1 MEQQR
6 LFAWSETSGLLDHVE
21 SGKGDKT
28 DMETKRLVQSNAF
41 GLHRSTILDLL
52 LQTKLLFEEFESHQK
67 RHKKLQV
74 TEIPIR
80 DQGID
85 SFASATEVSD
95 DLVPVTPRRRKYI
108 DTAMKLYKKTNN
120 VQKRL
125 RWAAVDKDA
134 FESLLIKFST
144 LNDSITSYL
153 DAKMQS
159 QIYHTTQDTNRGVRE
174 YSAYTAIERATNFS
188 FL

>member
-21 SGKGDKT
+21 AGKGDT
-28 DMETKRLVQSNAF
+28 ESKRLVQSKAF

-52 LQTKLLFEEFESHQK
+52 LQIKLLFEEFESHQK
-67 RHKKLQV
+67 RYKKLQV
-74 TEIPIR
+74 TEVPTR
-80 DQGID
+80 DEGIEN
-85 SFASATEVSD
+85 SMAATEASD
-95 DLVPVTPRRRKYI
+95 DLVPLTPRRRKYI
-108 DTAMKLYKKTNN
+108 DAAMYLYKKTHN
-120 VQKRL
+120 VHKRL

-134 FESLLIKFST
+134 FESLLIKFSA

-159 QIYHTTQDTNRGVRE
+159 QIYHTTQDTNRGVRK
-174 YSAYTAIERATNFS
+174 
-188 FL
+188 